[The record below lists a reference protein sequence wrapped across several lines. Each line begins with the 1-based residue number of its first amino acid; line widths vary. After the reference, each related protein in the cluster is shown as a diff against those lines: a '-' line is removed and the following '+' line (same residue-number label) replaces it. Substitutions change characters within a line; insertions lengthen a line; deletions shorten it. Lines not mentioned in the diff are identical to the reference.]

1 MDWKRN
7 EEAWL
12 YPKVE
17 AADKLKTEECN
28 NFSKNKIGTILKP
41 NSNDLHELI
50 CGWGSA
56 VINITVTYPINKII
70 FRQASYMFSTK
81 SIFLKS

>member
-12 YPKVE
+12 CPKVN
-17 AADKLKTEECN
+17 AAEVSLAGENSYSSSSTD
-28 NFSKNKIGTILKP
+28 IGAVLKP
-41 NSNDLHELI
+41 NANDMREFI

-56 VINITVTYPINKII
+56 VINTSVTYPINKII
-70 FRQASYMFSTK
+70 FRQVSVSFIK
-81 SIFLKS
+81 KLNLK